1 MKYCFFRNKSI
12 LLSGLFIVFSSLS
25 GWTQSTTFSP
35 YSRFGIGLL
44 RPPGTPVHMGM
55 GGIVATG
62 IHSFAINSANPASYA
77 WLQKPTFEIGSEGQ
91 FITLAD
97 NTGSQKIRLGSLSSL
112 NFAFPMPR
120 KPICFSFGLRPYSS
134 SGFKVSYSEE
144 IEEIGKVNY
153 SYTGSGGVNVAHLG
167 MAYSAVLG
175 KTKRDSASTRVDKI
189 AVGANLLALF
199 GALENT
205 ARLQF
210 TDPSYFGTVV
220 TERTAAKDVGFN
232 FGLIYRKTLH
242 EKIENKKFK
251 NRVDLTLGGNLDLGR
266 DVNARYSRLV
276 ETYRPTTGADN
287 IIDTTFFSN
296 DIKGFFSLPQLLGAG
311 ASLDFVNAKGRS
323 LLLSGEIRIQ
333 NWSAFKQAFEG
344 VAPFSLD
351 LTDSREMVIGIQYTP
366 RDFYT
371 AGISIFERINY
382 RIGARLNSGNV
393 SLSGNQ
399 IKESAIAAG
408 VSIPFKWSGSRSG
421 INLGTEVG
429 NRGTTNAGL
438 VKETFIRF
446 NIGFTLT
453 PYFGNQWFVQRK
465 YD

>member
-1 MKYCFFRNKSI
+1 MKYCFFKNKSV
-12 LLSGLFIVFSSLS
+12 LLSCLFITFSTFSGLS
-25 GWTQSTTFSP
+25 QSTAFSP

-62 IHSFAINSANPASYA
+62 IHPFAVNSANPASYA
-77 WLQKPTFEIGSEGQ
+77 WLQKPTFEIGAEGQ
-91 FITLAD
+91 FINLTD
-97 NTGSQKIRLGSLSSL
+97 NSGSQKIRLGSLSSL

-134 SGFKVSYSEE
+134 SGFKVSYSED

-153 SYTGSGGVNVAHLG
+153 TYTGSGGINVANFG
-167 MAYSAVLG
+167 MAYSKDIG
-175 KTKRDSASTRVDKI
+175 KEKRDSASTHVDKI
-189 AVGANLLALF
+189 AFGANLLALF

-210 TDPSYFGTVV
+210 TDPSYFGTMV

-232 FGLIYRKTLH
+232 FGLIYRKTLF

-251 NRVDLTLGGNLDLGR
+251 NRVDLTFGSHLELGR

-276 ETYRPTTGADN
+276 ETFKPTTGIDN
-287 IIDTTFFSN
+287 IVDTTFFSN
-296 DIKGFFSLPQLLGAG
+296 DIKGFFALPQLLGMG
-311 ASLDFVNAKGRS
+311 LSLDFVNAKGRS
-323 LLLSGEIRIQ
+323 LIVSGEVRVQ
-333 NWSAFKQAFEG
+333 NWSGFEQSFEG
-344 VAPFSLD
+344 VEPFSLD
-351 LTDSREMVIGIQYTP
+351 LTDSREIVFGMQYTP

-371 AGISIFERINY
+371 AGINIFERINY
-382 RIGARLNSGNV
+382 RIGGRLNSGIV

-399 IKESAIAAG
+399 ISESAFAAG

-429 NRGTTNAGL
+429 SRGTTNNGL
-438 VKETFIRF
+438 VKETFVRF
-446 NIGFTLT
+446 NVGFTLT